1 MMWVEKY
8 RPSSIESMVGN
19 ENVRLELIRWL
30 RKWDEGSKAAL
41 LLGPP
46 GTGKTTLARLLAKMK
61 GYNIVELNASDTRTK
76 ETLSQKIGEVMKSQS
91 LLGERTLIFL
101 DEVDG
106 LFGRS
111 DYGALE
117 FIKDAVRTSLNPVI
131 MAANDPESEQVRKL
145 SDVCQIFRLKPPP
158 PREIIIYLKEI
169 LVLEGY
175 TFDEQKLSEIAVRSG
190 GDMRFA
196 INMLQSGFS
205 ETKVRNPTAQEAITV
220 FFISQSEE
228 EAIDALSS
236 YPGQPRDK
244 VRDVFSSVVRSNIKN
259 EEKFGLLR
267 CISEADMILG
277 RINKTGNWRL
287 LRHLDRVLASC
298 ISPKARGKS
307 IVYSKESLPWDL
319 LVKVWNKSKK
329 LREIYS
335 SLSPFFWESSHSFV
349 SRDLPYLAFM
359 LEGKDFSERLSKL
372 SGLEEEQVELIKEFI
387 ER

>member
-111 DYGALE
+111 DYGAVE

-196 INMLQSGFS
+196 INMLQSGLS

-335 SLSPFFWESSHSFV
+335 SLSPFFLGKLALFCQ
-349 SRDLPYLAFM
+349 SRFAISCFHA
-359 LEGKDFSERLSKL
+359 
-372 SGLEEEQVELIKEFI
+372 
-387 ER
+387 